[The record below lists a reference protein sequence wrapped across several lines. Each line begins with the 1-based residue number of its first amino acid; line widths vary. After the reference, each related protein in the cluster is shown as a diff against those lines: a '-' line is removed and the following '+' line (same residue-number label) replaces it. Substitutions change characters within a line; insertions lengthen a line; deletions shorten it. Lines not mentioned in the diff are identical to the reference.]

1 MRYRDRCAV
10 RIYSPVAGFG
20 SASEGSLPRLDW
32 SGRGCFLL
40 KSTLPAKIL
49 PPICGSISEYA
60 AGVPD
65 AYRLAH
71 QAFGAVMKVTPEVV
85 ERIVGLR
92 RLGRRVADIAQL
104 CGLSEPTVKKVLRRV
119 TTKKSVTE
127 TQETGT
133 EIDCED

>member
-1 MRYRDRCAV
+1 
-10 RIYSPVAGFG
+10 
-20 SASEGSLPRLDW
+20 
-32 SGRGCFLL
+32 
-40 KSTLPAKIL
+40 
-49 PPICGSISEYA
+49 
-60 AGVPD
+60 
-65 AYRLAH
+65 
-71 QAFGAVMKVTPEVV
+71 MKVTPEVV

-119 TTKKSVTE
+119 TTKKSATE